1 MFQSILESSVLLKD
15 ARVQLH
21 VVSHAPLFDVGNG
34 FGVENGSFI
43 VNEISINLFVLVQSV
58 GKIFY

>member
-43 VNEISINLFVLVQSV
+43 VD
-58 GKIFY
+58 